1 MTKLKRLGIV
11 GLAEWVCSRSNSV
24 SRDCGMYYLVDVRYA
39 LRAAP
44 IRHSAVYYA
53 TKRHFP
59 ADRAILR
66 WGCPLT

>member
-1 MTKLKRLGIV
+1 
-11 GLAEWVCSRSNSV
+11 
-24 SRDCGMYYLVDVRYA
+24 MYYLVDVRYA